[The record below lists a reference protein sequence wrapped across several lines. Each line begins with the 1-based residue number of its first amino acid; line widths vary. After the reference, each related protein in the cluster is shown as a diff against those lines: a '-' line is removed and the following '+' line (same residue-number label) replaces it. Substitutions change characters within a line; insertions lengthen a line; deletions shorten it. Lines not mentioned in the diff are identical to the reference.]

1 MPLSLLFLFMPKAF
15 IKELTVSSAETA
27 LFAVSAATLCC
38 GSNFFL

>member
-1 MPLSLLFLFMPKAF
+1 MLLIMPIGIQSR
-15 IKELTVSSAETA
+15 TVSSAETA